1 MSLSTIERLLEE
13 KIGLSV
19 ETVGSETVALAIRR
33 RMNECGF
40 DDPGAYLAYLHTT
53 LTEWDELVEAVIV
66 PETWF
71 FRNEESFAFLGWYI
85 KAEWLP
91 RHPRD
96 ALRVLSIPCST
107 GEEPY
112 SIAITLMNIGLSPDR
127 FVIDAVDISQ
137 KGLIKARQG
146 LYGQE
151 SFRKQNTFQFLERY
165 FTVTPNGYQIDGVVR
180 NTVHFMQGNLLD
192 DKMLVDQEPYDV
204 IFCRNLLIYLS
215 SSAKQQVITVLDR
228 LLAKTGVLFVGHAER
243 PAFNGAKFTWVRQT
257 GVFACQRPELAPKP
271 LAQMQPQVPP
281 KSATPTKKPQATS
294 PLVYS
299 RRIPI
304 PPDSAKK
311 LSGRHDS
318 SPVRDRETLP
328 KPESDLLEKA
338 EQLANQGAIEEAL
351 RLCKQHLTQ
360 NPVNVQGHFLMG
372 LLYQASGDEKHAEEY
387 LNRVIYLDPNHQ
399 EALSYMAFLAE
410 RRGDQDKAIL
420 LRQRMERIQK
430 KLEMK
435 NEK

>member
-1 MSLSTIERLLEE
+1 
-13 KIGLSV
+13 
-19 ETVGSETVALAIRR
+19 
-33 RMNECGF
+33 
-40 DDPGAYLAYLHTT
+40 
-53 LTEWDELVEAVIV
+53 VEAVIV

-127 FVIDAVDISQ
+127 FGIDAVDISQ
-137 KGLIKARQG
+137 KGLHKARQG
-146 LYGQE
+146 LYGPE
-151 SFRKQNTFQFLERY
+151 SFRKHNTFQFLERY
-165 FTVTPNGYQIDGVVR
+165 FTVTPNGYQIDEIVR
-180 NTVHFMQGNLLD
+180 NTVHFRQGNLLD
-192 DKMLVDQEPYDV
+192 GNMLVDQEPYDV

-215 SSAKQQVITVLDR
+215 ASAKQQVIMVLDR
-228 LLAKTGVLFVGHAER
+228 LLAKTGFLFVGHAER
-243 PAFNGAKFTWVRQT
+243 PAFNGAKITWVRQT
-257 GVFACQRPELAPKP
+257 GVFACQRTELAPKP
-271 LAQMQPQVPP
+271 LAQMQPHVPP
-281 KSATPTKKPQATS
+281 KSAIPTKKLPEAS

-304 PPDSAKK
+304 PPDSFKS
-311 LSGRHDS
+311 LSGRRET
-318 SPVRDRETLP
+318 SPVRDRELLP
-328 KPESDLLEKA
+328 KQELDLLEKA
-338 EQLANQGAIEEAL
+338 GQLANQGAIEEAL
-351 RLCKQHLTQ
+351 RLCKEYLNQ

-372 LLYQASGDEKHAEEY
+372 LLYQASGDEKQAEEY

-410 RRGDQDKAIL
+410 RHGDQDKAIL
-420 LRQRMERIQK
+420 LRQRMERIQRK
-430 KLEMK
+430 IKNEELRMK
-435 NEK
+435 NEKV